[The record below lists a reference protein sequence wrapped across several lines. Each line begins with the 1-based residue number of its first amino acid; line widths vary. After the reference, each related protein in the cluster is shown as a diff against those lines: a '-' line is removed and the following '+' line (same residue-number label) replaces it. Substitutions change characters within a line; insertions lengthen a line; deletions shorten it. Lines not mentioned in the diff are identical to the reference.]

1 MYDATHTIDSF
12 LTATAAKQPT
22 PGGGSVTALVGALAA
37 AIGEMVLNYSV
48 GKKNLAEYEPELK
61 TAVNE
66 LYRARRL
73 LLSLMAEDQSAYAA
87 MTALRKLPE
96 TSPERQSKELATL
109 LACIRI
115 PEAMAAT
122 GVAILDVADHLAKK
136 VNPYLLSDLAVC
148 TELAMAT
155 VRCALYNVKVNL
167 AGFKDAAERKQ
178 FEDRYTATVSRATA
192 LVRSVM
198 PKIWGHA

>member
-12 LTATAAKQPT
+12 LTATAARQPT

-37 AIGEMVLNYSV
+37 AIGEMVLNYSI
-48 GKKNLAEYEPELK
+48 GKKELAQHETELK
-61 TAVNE
+61 TALDE
-66 LYRARRL
+66 MYRARQL
-73 LLSLMAEDQSAYAA
+73 LLHLMAEDQSAYLA
-87 MTALRKLPE
+87 MTALRKLPAD
-96 TSPERQSKELATL
+96 SQERQSKELATL

-122 GVAILDVADHLAKK
+122 GAVILGIADRLATK
-136 VNPYLLSDLAVC
+136 VNPNLLSDLAVC
-148 TELAMAT
+148 AELAMAT

-167 AGFKDAAERKQ
+167 GSFKNDVERKQ
-178 FEDRYTATVSRATA
+178 FEARYAATAARATA

-198 PKIWGHA
+198 PKIWGHP